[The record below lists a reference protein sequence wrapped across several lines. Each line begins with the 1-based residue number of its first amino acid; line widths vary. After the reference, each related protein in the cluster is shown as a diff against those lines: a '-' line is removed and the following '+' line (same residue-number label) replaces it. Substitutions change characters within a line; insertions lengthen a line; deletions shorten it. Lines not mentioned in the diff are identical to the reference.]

1 MFDSIF
7 GMILVCVIVLIVFS
21 LLVFIIKRYKK
32 CPSDRVMVMSEGRKT
47 AEFEAEGLT
56 EETVMNAVFSMDGGL
71 K

>member
-32 CPSDRVMVMSEGRKT
+32 CPLRPG
-47 AEFEAEGLT
+47 
-56 EETVMNAVFSMDGGL
+56 DGHL
-71 K
+71 R

>member
-32 CPSDRVMVMSEGRKT
+32 CPSDRVM
-47 AEFEAEGLT
+47 A
-56 EETVMNAVFSMDGGL
+56 GGL
-71 K
+71 V